1 MRTQPRVTKTGRRD
15 VPGGEGRGE
24 HRADA
29 VGAAEDGFGFGAP
42 GGALLGE
49 GAGFVLGLPG
59 LEVGLLRQRAG
70 LDHGRGPVVL
80 ALERGRQFGLA
91 VLDGRPPL
99 RPAGVQRGVDADE
112 FADRA
117 LAGVGGG
124 PFGEP
129 DGEGF
134 GEAAFQ
140 GGVVDLGGGDDGLEQ
155 EASVDGEPASVEG
168 LDLVRDG
175 DVGVQVG
182 VAGAAVAVGEP
193 GGDQPGDVDLADA
206 VVAGARVEGVGL
218 DEPQRVAD
226 RGEVGA
232 FDGGRGGGFGER
244 PQGRDALDRGEGEV
258 VAGDGG
264 GLRAGRRGDQP
275 GEFAGVDGVASEGG
289 PEGLASDLGAD
300 RGADLRGDRR
310 VVRGADLGV
319 VGGEAL
325 GDLDP
330 ELGHVVGVDL
340 ERLAQPDRVAGLGDG
355 GVRREG
361 FAALSG
367 EGVVARSEQ
376 EPHLLGGD
384 HVAGVQALDAGHPG
398 ADPHARGLA
407 LLRVVGRQPGVA
419 LLGGVHRSHLPG
431 QVLVPVPGGQL
442 VQTHHTR
449 LTGAPMPRRTASV
462 DAFGRAWVASDAI
475 GT

>member
-1 MRTQPRVTKTGRRD
+1 MSIARTPSVPPSTASASARQVARCSARVRGSCLACRVSRLACCASARVSTIVGGRWCSRWKSA
-15 VPGGEGRGE
+15 VSSVWRCSM
-24 HRADA
+24 DA
-29 VGAAEDGFGFGAP
+29 RRCD
-42 GGALLGE
+42 
-49 GAGFVLGLPG
+49 
-59 LEVGLLRQRAG
+59 QR
-70 LDHGRGPVVL
+70 
-80 ALERGRQFGLA
+80 EFNC
-91 VLDGRPPL
+91 
-99 RPAGVQRGVDADE
+99 GVDADK
-112 FADRA
+112 FTDRA
-117 LAGVGGG
+117 LAGIGGG

-129 DGEGF
+129 DGECF

-155 EASVDGEPASVEG
+155 QASVDGEPAPVEG
-168 LDLVRDG
+168 LHLVRDR

-193 GGDQPGDVDLADA
+193 GGDQPGDVDLTDA
-206 VVAGARVEGVGL
+206 VVAGARIEGMGL

-226 RGEVGA
+226 RCEMGA
-232 FDGGRGGGFGER
+232 FDCGRGGGFGER
-244 PQGRDALDRGEGEV
+244 PQRRDALDRGESEV

-264 GLRAGRRGDQP
+264 GLRAGRRGYQP
-275 GEFAGVDGVASEGG
+275 GEFAGVDGVTSERG
-289 PEGLASDLGAD
+289 PERLASNLGAD
-300 RGADLRGDRR
+300 RSTHLRGNRR
-310 VVRGADLGV
+310 IVRGADLGV

-325 GDLDP
+325 GDLDA

-340 ERLAQPDRVAGLGDG
+340 ERLSQTDRVAGLGHG
-355 GVRREG
+355 GVRGEG
-361 FAALSG
+361 FAALAG
-367 EGVVARSEQ
+367 EGVVPGAEQ

-384 HVAGVQALDAGHPG
+384 GVPGVQALDAGHPG

-449 LTGAPMPRRTASV
+449 LTGAPLPRRTAPT
-462 DAFGRAWVASDAI
+462 DAFVRARVAAAAI